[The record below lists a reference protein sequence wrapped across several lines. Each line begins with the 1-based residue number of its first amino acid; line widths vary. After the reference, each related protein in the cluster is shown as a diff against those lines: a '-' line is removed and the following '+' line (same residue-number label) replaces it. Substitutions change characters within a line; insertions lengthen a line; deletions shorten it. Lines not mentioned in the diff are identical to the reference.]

1 MALQV
6 VIMAGG
12 KGERLWPVS
21 SAQMPKQL
29 IPFEG
34 DKSLLRAT
42 FERSLDLAPAEN
54 IYVVT
59 SKDLAAKV
67 TDEVPEIP
75 PGNILA
81 EPAGRNT
88 APCIGYAA
96 VVISKK
102 DPEAMMAVFPSD
114 HIIREPAKLKEAILF
129 GAKALQSHPDLLI
142 TLGVVPERPETG
154 YGYIAPDVVL
164 LSQGGHTLKRVKSFH
179 EKPARILAEQYL
191 KSGYLWNAG
200 MFLWRVDTILDMFSR
215 YMVDLS
221 DELMKLTSSLDTD
234 PESLE
239 RFYLAAPKVSIDY
252 GIMEKASRVAVIPVD
267 FGWSDVGSWDAMGNL
282 FTRDAKGNTIRGSG
296 ELVDAERNVIW
307 STDKHIVLIGVN
319 DLVVVEGPDAI
330 LVCPRACSQ
339 QVGTMA
345 KKFSKGDKQ

>member
-21 SAQMPKQL
+21 SSQMPKQL

-34 DKSLLRAT
+34 EKSLLRAT
-42 FERSLDLAPAEN
+42 FERSCDLAGPGN

-59 SKDLAAKV
+59 SGELAEKVAK
-67 TDEVPEIP
+67 ELPEMP
-75 PGNILA
+75 AENILA
-81 EPAGRNT
+81 EPFGRNT

-114 HIIREPAKLKEAILF
+114 HIIREPAKLKDAILF
-129 GAKALQSHPDLLI
+129 GARALTSHPELLI

-154 YGYIAPDVVL
+154 YGYIAPEAVL
-164 LSQGGHTLKRVKSFH
+164 LSQDNLILKRVKSFH

-200 MFLWRVDTILDMFSR
+200 MFLWRVDTILEMFSLH
-215 YMVDLS
+215 MADLS
-221 DELMKLTSSLDTD
+221 DELTRLRETLDTD
-234 PESLE
+234 PGSVE
-239 RFYLAAPKVSIDY
+239 RFYTAAPKVSIDY
-252 GIMEKASRVAVIPVD
+252 GIMEKASRVGVIPVD
-267 FGWSDVGSWDAMGNL
+267 FGWSDVGSWDAMAGL
-282 FTRDAKGNTIRGSG
+282 FETDTSGNTVRGSG
-296 ELVDAERNVIW
+296 ELIDAERNVIW
-307 STDKHIVLIGVN
+307 STDKHIVLIGVS
-319 DLVVVEGPDAI
+319 DLVVVEGQDSI
-330 LVCPRACSQ
+330 LVCHRAASQ
-339 QVGTMA
+339 QVGAVA
-345 KKFSKGDKQ
+345 KKYSKQE

>member
-21 SAQMPKQL
+21 SAEMPKQL

-34 DKSLLRAT
+34 NKSLLRAT
-42 FERSLDLAPAEN
+42 FERSVDMAPPEN

-59 SKDLAAKV
+59 SKNLASKV
-67 TDEVPEIP
+67 AEELPEIP
-75 PGNILA
+75 RANILA
-81 EPAGRNT
+81 EPVGRNT

-96 VVISKK
+96 VVIAKK
-102 DPEAMMAVFPSD
+102 DPEAIMTVFPSD
-114 HIIREPAKLKEAILF
+114 HLIREPAKLKEAILF
-129 GAKALQSHPDLLI
+129 GTKALESHADLLI

-154 YGYIAPDVVL
+154 YGYIAPEVVL
-164 LSQGGHTLKRVKSFH
+164 LSQGGLTLKRVKSFH

-215 YMVDLS
+215 HMVDLY
-221 DELMKLTSSLDTD
+221 DELMKLKSCLDID
-234 PESLE
+234 PDCIE
-239 RFYLAAPKVSIDY
+239 RFYQAAPMVSIDY
-252 GIMEKASRVAVIPVD
+252 GIMEKANRVAVIPVD

-282 FTRDAKGNTIRGSG
+282 FATDAKGNTVRGSA
-296 ELVDAERNVIW
+296 ELINAESNVIW

-319 DLVVVEGPDAI
+319 DLVVVEGPDSI
-330 LVCPRACSQ
+330 LVCHRAFSQ
-339 QVGTMA
+339 QVSTIA
-345 KKFSKGDKQ
+345 KKFTKGDS